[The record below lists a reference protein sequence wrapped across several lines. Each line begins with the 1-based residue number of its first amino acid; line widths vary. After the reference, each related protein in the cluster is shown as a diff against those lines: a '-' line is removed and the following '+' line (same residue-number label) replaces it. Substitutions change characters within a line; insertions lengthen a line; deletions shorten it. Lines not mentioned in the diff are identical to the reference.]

1 MKLSTRARYGLRALI
16 FLAQQK
22 PDDTVSVREIGENE
36 NVSVDYLEHLLHS
49 MKQAGLVESQRGASG
64 GFKLSKPPAQ
74 IVLRDVFDALGE
86 KMRPVWC
93 LNEAESCPR
102 MDQCSS
108 RAIWDKFGKLVEE
121 FLASTSLAD
130 AAGS

>member
-22 PDDTVSVREIGENE
+22 PEHTVSVREIGENE

-49 MKQAGLVESQRGASG
+49 MKQAGLVESLRGAAG
-64 GFKLSKPPAQ
+64 GFKLAKPPAQ
-74 IVLRDVFDALGE
+74 IALRDIFDALGE

-93 LNEAESCPR
+93 LNEAETCPR
-102 MDQCSS
+102 WDQCSS
-108 RAIWDKFGKLVEE
+108 RVIWDKFGKLVDE
-121 FLASTSLAD
+121 FLSGTTLAD